1 MEIFFMFVVGAIIFI
16 VAIIA
21 ILKGITHRIQTPTND
36 LKEQITTLEN
46 RVHDLEKY
54 KE

>member
-1 MEIFFMFVVGAIIFI
+1 MEIIFMFVVGVIIVI

-21 ILKGITHRIQTPTND
+21 ILKGVIHRIQTPTND
-36 LKEQITTLEN
+36 LKEQITKLEN
-46 RVHDLEKY
+46 RVHDLENY